1 VTNPPERYEPM
12 PSLAALPGRVW
23 RSMGPRVRIATGI
36 ALLGVVALT
45 LVLVPA
51 ARESQHRRDAAERRE
66 QAERHE
72 RLIRKLQAEQRPRF
86 GRSHWRAAAGASPQA
101 ALAARARLLEELSA
115 AMLADARG
123 RVRRG
128 ALDGPIRRVDCE
140 PFPRSVETPGAEKNL
155 SRRRGRYYCVAVT
168 AEFERTG
175 ASIGGALGHP
185 YRAKVDF
192 TTGRYAYCKISGRP
206 DPTPDPRV
214 TTPRACG
221 GT

>member
-1 VTNPPERYEPM
+1 M
-12 PSLAALPGRVW
+12 PSLAELPGRAW
-23 RSMGPRVRIATGI
+23 QAMGRRLRIATAIAIVGVI
-36 ALLGVVALT
+36 ALALVV
-45 LVLVPA
+45 VPTV
-51 ARESQHRRDAAERRE
+51 RESQRKRDAAERRE

-72 RLIRKLQAEQRPRF
+72 RLIRQLQAEQRPRF
-86 GRSHWRAAAGASPQA
+86 GRSHWRATAGASPPA

-115 AMLADARG
+115 TMLADARR
-123 RVRRG
+123 RVRSG
-128 ALDGPIRRVDCE
+128 ALDGPILRVDCE
-140 PFPRSVETPGAEKNL
+140 PFPRSIATAGAEKNL
-155 SRRRGRYYCVAVT
+155 SRRRGRYYCVAIT
-168 AEFERTG
+168 AEFKRTG

-214 TTPRACG
+214 TTPRVCG

>member
-1 VTNPPERYEPM
+1 
-12 PSLAALPGRVW
+12 
-23 RSMGPRVRIATGI
+23 MGPRLRIATGI
-36 ALLGVVALT
+36 AVLATVALA
-45 LVLVPA
+45 LWLVPA
-51 ARESQHRRDAAERRE
+51 ARESQRKRDAAERRE
-66 QAERHE
+66 RAERQE
-72 RLIRKLQAEQRPRF
+72 RLIRQLQAKQRPRF
-86 GRSHWRAAAGASPQA
+86 GRSASRAPAGASPRA
-101 ALAARARLLEELSA
+101 ALAARAALMDDLSV

-128 ALDGPIRRVDCE
+128 TLDGPILRVDCE
-140 PFPRSVETPGAEKNL
+140 PFPRSVKRAGADEDL

-168 AEFERTG
+168 AEFKRTG
-175 ASIGGALGHP
+175 ESIGGALGHP

-192 TTGRYAYCKISGRP
+192 VSGRYAYCQVSGRP

>member
-1 VTNPPERYEPM
+1 VTDRPERYEPM
-12 PSLAALPGRVW
+12 PSLAGLPGRVW
-23 RSMGPRVRIATGI
+23 GAMGRRLRIATGI
-36 ALLGVVALT
+36 AVLGLVALA

-51 ARESQHRRDAAERRE
+51 VRESQSKRDAAERRE
-66 QAERHE
+66 QAERQE
-72 RLIRKLQAEQRPRF
+72 RLIRELQAEQRPRF
-86 GRSHWRAAAGASPQA
+86 GRSDSRAAAAASPRA

-115 AMLADARG
+115 TMLADARR

-128 ALDGPIRRVDCE
+128 ALDGPILRVDCE
-140 PFPRSVETPGAEKNL
+140 PFPRSVSTPAPEKNL
-155 SRRRGRYYCVAVT
+155 ARRSGRYYCVAIT
-168 AEFERTG
+168 AEFKRTG

-192 TTGRYAYCKISGRP
+192 TTGRYAYCKVSGRP